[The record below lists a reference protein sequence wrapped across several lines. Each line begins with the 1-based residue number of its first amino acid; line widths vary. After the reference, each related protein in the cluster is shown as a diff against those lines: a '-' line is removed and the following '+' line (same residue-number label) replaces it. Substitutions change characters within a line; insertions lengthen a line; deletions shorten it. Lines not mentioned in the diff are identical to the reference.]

1 MRGRRGGAGF
11 AELSRGLAAAAS
23 AGGGCLRKSAGVG
36 TSFVAENGWFIDT
49 ETIDVGSSSG
59 SSFLRYKAVAS

>member
-36 TSFVAENGWFIDT
+36 TSFVAENGFIDT
-49 ETIDVGSSSG
+49 KTIDVGSSSG